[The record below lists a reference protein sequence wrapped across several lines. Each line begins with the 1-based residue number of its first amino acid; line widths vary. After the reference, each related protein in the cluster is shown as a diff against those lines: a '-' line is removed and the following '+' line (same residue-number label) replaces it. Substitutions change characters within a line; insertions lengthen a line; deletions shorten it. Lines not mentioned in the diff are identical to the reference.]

1 MYRSIFTFMNNR
13 LQQFLELENITPA
26 RLADTLGVQR
36 SGLSHI
42 LSGRNKPG
50 YEFLTK
56 LLHKFPHINS
66 EWLLLGKGKP
76 YKDMMG
82 ENGGSSSLPSSGN
95 SRFGNRE
102 NPMGNSGYPQQQPQQ
117 MYDSILS
124 NSIQSNGIPYD
135 ILQNDSIPYTQQQY
149 NGLQYDDSAVFSG
162 FGQNSPEGTDSPNT
176 ENTTYNTDNLNNTPQ
191 NQASQPSENCVNK
204 QMRATGGKNK
214 QIKRVIVFY
223 SDGSFEELFPHIR

>member
-1 MYRSIFTFMNNR
+1 MNNR

-76 YKDMMG
+76 YKEMMG
-82 ENGGSSSLPSSGN
+82 ENGGSSSLPSAGN
-95 SRFGNRE
+95 SRFGSRE
-102 NPMGNSGYPQQQPQQ
+102 NSMGTSSYPSHQPHH

-124 NSIQSNGIPYD
+124 NSVQSDGIPYD
-135 ILQNDSIPYTQQQY
+135 MVQNGDIPYNGQQY
-149 NGLQYDDSAVFSG
+149 NTVQYEDSAVFG
-162 FGQNSPEGTDSPNT
+162 ALGEIFPEGTDSQNSGNT
-176 ENTTYNTDNLNNTPQ
+176 AYNTDNLSNTPQ
-191 NQASQPSENCVNK
+191 NSTSQPSENCANR
-204 QMRATGGKNK
+204 QMRAAGGKNK

>member
-1 MYRSIFTFMNNR
+1 MNNR

-56 LLHKFPHINS
+56 LLLKFPHINS
-66 EWLLLGKGKP
+66 EWLLVGKGKP
-76 YKDMMG
+76 YKDMMS
-82 ENGGSSSLPSSGN
+82 ENSGTSSLPSSGN

-102 NPMGNSGYPQQQPQQ
+102 IPMGSNGYPPPQ

-124 NSIQSNGIPYD
+124 NSIQSNGIPFD
-135 ILQNDSIPYTQQQY
+135 IVQNDSIPYAQQQY
-149 NGLQYDDSAVFSG
+149 NGLQYDESANLEG
-162 FGQNSPEGTDSPNT
+162 FGNISPGGLDSPDAQNKA
-176 ENTTYNTDNLNNTPQ
+176 YNTDNLNNTPQ
-191 NQASQPSENCVNK
+191 NTVSQPSENCVNR
-204 QMRATGGKNK
+204 QMRAAGGKNK